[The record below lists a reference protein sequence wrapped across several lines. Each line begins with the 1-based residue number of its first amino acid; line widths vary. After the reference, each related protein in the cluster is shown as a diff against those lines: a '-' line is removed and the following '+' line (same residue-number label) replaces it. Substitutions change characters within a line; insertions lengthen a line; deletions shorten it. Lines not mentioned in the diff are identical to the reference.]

1 MQNEQAQSTV
11 TLNGEQAKS
20 EMTALEKRA
29 KELRKAIIDANKAGD
44 TKSYDKYSKQ
54 LKETQKDMK
63 KLTREAFD
71 MKKVLDNLSGAS
83 IPELEAAERKLRA
96 AMRSNEVKR
105 GSTEWN
111 DYREK
116 LVRVRTEIKNI
127 NKENQAGAVG
137 AEKFN
142 GGFRQMVAG
151 AIAGI
156 AALSGITRRMEEFR
170 QERMKLEDSQAS
182 LKSITGLDDKDI
194 EWLTGFARKLS
205 TSITKEGVRIKASSS
220 EIIDGYTVIG
230 SKRPELLKN
239 KEAMAEVTKQALTLA
254 AAGKIDT
261 VEAFEAV
268 TASMN
273 QFNEGADQA
282 NRIINVLGAGSLEG
296 SAEIGDLA
304 GSMKNAGTVAASSNL
319 SLEQTVALLEV
330 LASKQLLGEE
340 AGTKLRGA
348 ILKMKEANVGYASGL
363 FNMRDGLSEINQKLA
378 EKKTAAER
386 DAYMQKVFGTENI
399 TAGQIL
405 LDNVDNY
412 EKLTKAITGT
422 TVAEKQAAINT
433 GTDSAKWAQKKNRY
447 NEIGMTLVKKLNPAL
462 LELADNGISILQ
474 VFVKYPGLAVA
485 LISVVGLL
493 TAAYVANTVSAM
505 AHVLWTKAVAQATE
519 LAESKTAKFSKT
531 LLLNPYVAAG
541 VALIALTGII
551 YKYVTAKTAAE
562 IAEKNYNEAVG
573 VEITKADQLFSALK
587 KTAEGSEDRRVIIDK
602 INTQY
607 GDYLGYQLTEK
618 DNLTKIA
625 TAQEAVNR
633 ALREKFAIQIKDS
646 SKAKVIE
653 GAVNKQTD
661 YVETMTG
668 ILSDKVGEGVAAA
681 YISQAIKNMDKAG
694 FTKNSSD
701 DAVVDVLMK
710 LKKMNKSLG
719 PIQVFRFSRAMASYA
734 SATKGMNDDLSAIDR
749 KFDPIISKNKATTTT
764 PPGNPI
770 EGEEKLINGQLMIFQ
785 KGKWVKKK
793 IINTDDDPELT
804 KKEKLQ
810 KDLDRI
816 DAKTTTAV
824 NEVKK
829 KYIEKDPSVDTEI
842 KYQEKVQEL
851 VIAGLEEKKKL
862 YTKSSKEW
870 AELDGQIFDT
880 RLKGQQDQERITKE
894 QASKALE
901 SFKKSHESELSAAKA
916 NDTLARKE
924 IEKDLESGVLTQDQY
939 DKKIQEQ
946 DYAAAKERL
955 RIAQEYAEDVLT
967 FQFSNED
974 ERISTINSANE
985 EELNAQKAF
994 QTAKKK
1000 LVKDELEDVRELEQ
1014 RNGINEFQK
1023 KRGQYKADLK
1033 LLKEALDQKKITLDR
1048 YNKDVARLNIKY
1060 AEEKANDVLNVANEA
1075 ARFSN
1080 NLQESETIAIEN
1092 KYAKQLEAAQGNAEA
1107 TTALQEK
1114 MEEEKKKIKK
1124 KYADVDLM
1132 IATAQIVANTAAAIM
1147 KSAPNIPLMVLTG
1160 LTGATELALAVEQR
1174 NQVKNLWTG
1183 GYTEPGDKY
1192 KPAGIVHAG
1201 EFVGNQES
1209 VENPSIRRVF
1219 DLVDYAQKT
1228 NTVARITNDDII
1240 KAAGIRRG
1248 YSAGGD
1254 VTTRESSDRIVKT
1267 KSAGDSYDRYIRILE
1282 RLEKKMDEPFQGYV
1296 TMTGPNGIDE
1306 QTKKMNRL
1314 NNNASRT

>member
-11 TLNGEQAKS
+11 TLNGEQAKNELS
-20 EMTALEKRA
+20 VLEKRA
-29 KELRKAIIDANKAGD
+29 ISLKQAILEANKAGD
-44 TKSYDKYSKQ
+44 SKSFDKFSKQ
-54 LKETQKDMK
+54 LKETNKDMQ

-71 MKKVLDNLSGAS
+71 VKRILNNLSGAS
-83 IPELEAAERKLRA
+83 VPDLEKAERKLRA
-96 AMRSNEVKR
+96 ALRSNEVKR
-105 GSTEWN
+105 GSKEW
-111 DYREK
+111 DEYRSN
-116 LVRVRTEIKNI
+116 LIRVRTEIKNI

-137 AEKFN
+137 AEKFS

-156 AALSGITRRMEEFR
+156 AALSGITRKLEEFR

-194 EWLTGFARKLS
+194 EWLTGYARKLS

-363 FNMRDGLSEINQKLA
+363 FNMRDGLSEINQKLS

-405 LDNVDNY
+405 LDNVENY

-422 TVAEKQAAINT
+422 TVAEKQAVINT
-433 GTDSAKWAQKKNRY
+433 GTDSVKWAQKKNTY
-447 NEIGMTLVKKLNPAL
+447 NEIGMSLVKRLNPAL
-462 LELADNGISILQ
+462 LELADNGIAVLQ
-474 VFVKYPGLAVA
+474 VFVKYPALAVA
-485 LISVVGLL
+485 LISVIGLL
-493 TAAYVANTVSAM
+493 TAAYIANTVSAM
-505 AHVLWTKAVAQATE
+505 AHVLWTKAVATATDF
-519 LAESKTAKFSKT
+519 AESKTAKFTKT
-531 LLLNPYVAAG
+531 LLLNPYVAVG
-541 VALIALTGII
+541 VALIALTAVV

-562 IAEKNYNEAVG
+562 KAERNYNEAVG

-587 KTAEGSEDRRVIIDK
+587 KAAEGSEERRIIIDK

-618 DNLTKIA
+618 DNLEKIA
-625 TAQEAVNR
+625 TAQESVNR
-633 ALREKFAIQIKDS
+633 ALREKYAIQIKDS
-646 SKAKVIE
+646 AKATVIE
-653 GAVNKQTD
+653 KGVNKQSGI
-661 YVETMTG
+661 VETLTG
-668 ILSDKVGEGVAAA
+668 LIEDNVGSDVAST
-681 YISQAIKNMDKAG
+681 YISQAIKSMEKHG
-694 FTKNSSD
+694 FSKNSAD
-701 DAVVDVLMK
+701 DAVIDIMVKLRK
-710 LKKMNKSLG
+710 LKKSMNQIST
-719 PIQVFRFSRAMASYA
+719 FRFSKAMKSYA
-734 SATKGMNDDLSAIDR
+734 DVSLTMKNDLDAIDK
-749 KFDPIISKNKATTTT
+749 KFDPIIAQNKTTVTKPDPSKPK
-764 PPGNPI
+764 
-770 EGEEKLINGQLMIFQ
+770 EGEERLINGKMMVY
-785 KGKWVKKK
+785 KNGKWVAKK
-793 IINTDDDPELT
+793 IITPPPGDQE
-804 KKEKLQ
+804 KKEQLQ
-810 KDLDRI
+810 KNLDNI
-816 DAKTTTAV
+816 DGKTTNAV
-824 NEVKK
+824 NDIKK
-829 KYIEKDPSVDTEI
+829 KYLEKDPAVDTEV

-862 YTKSSKEW
+862 YAKSSKEW
-870 AELDGQIFDT
+870 AELDGQIFDI
-880 RLKGQQDQERITKE
+880 RLKGQEDQERLTKE
-894 QASKALE
+894 KAAKALE
-901 SFKKSHESELSAAKA
+901 GLKKSHESELSTAKA
-916 NDTLARKE
+916 NDTLARKK
-924 IEKDLESGVLTQDQY
+924 IENDLETGVLTQDQY

-946 DYAAAKERL
+946 DLAAAKDRL
-955 RIAQEYAEDVLT
+955 RIAKEYSEDVLT
-967 FQFSNED
+967 FHFTSD
-974 ERISTINSANE
+974 EERAATLAAAND
-985 EELNAQKAF
+985 EELDALKAF
-994 QTAKKK
+994 QAAKKK
-1000 LVKDELEDVRELEQ
+1000 LVKDELEDVREIEQ
-1014 RNGINEFQK
+1014 RNGLNDFQQ
-1023 KRGQYKADLK
+1023 KRGQYRSDLK
-1033 LLKEALDQKKITLDR
+1033 LLKDALDQKRITLDR

-1060 AEEKANDVLNVANEA
+1060 AEDKASDVLNIAGEA
-1075 ARFSN
+1075 ARFSS
-1080 NLQESETIAIEN
+1080 NLQESEAIAVEN
-1092 KYAKQLEAAQGNAEA
+1092 KYAKQLQAAKGNAEA

-1114 MEEEKKKIKK
+1114 MEDEKKRIKK

-1132 IATAQIVANTAAAIM
+1132 ISTAQIVANTAAAVM

-1160 LTGATELALAVEQR
+1160 LTGAAELALAVEQR

-1201 EFVGNQES
+1201 EFVGNQDA
-1209 VENPSIRRVF
+1209 VENPTIRRIF
-1219 DLVDYAQKT
+1219 DLIDYAQKT
-1228 NTVARITNDDII
+1228 NTVARISNDDIV

-1248 YSAGGD
+1248 YSAGGN
-1254 VTTRESSDRIVKT
+1254 VSPLYASSRNQRREKNT
-1267 KSAGDSYDRYIRILE
+1267 SYDRYIRFLE
-1282 RLEKKMDEPFQGYV
+1282 RLEKKLDEPFLGYV

-1306 QTKKMNRL
+1306 QTKKMNKL
-1314 NNNASRT
+1314 NNNASRL